1 VQIAKVPR
9 ATIRFPL
16 EAPVAFRWT
25 DENGT
30 RQQGEG
36 SSRDISEHGAFVF
49 AAACPPVGSNVELRI
64 PLEGL
69 PDATGIDVQGS
80 VIRVERP
87 AEGIGSSGFAVK
99 AYRTGDQRT

>member
-1 VQIAKVPR
+1 MQIAKVPR

-25 DENGT
+25 DENGN

-36 SSRDISEHGAFVF
+36 SSRDISERGAFVF

-69 PDATGIDVQGS
+69 PDATGIDLEGCV
-80 VIRVERP
+80 VRVEQARP
-87 AEGIGSSGFAVK
+87 GKRSSGFAVF
-99 AYRTGDQRT
+99 RDLLRGFC